1 VVEEGRRLIRVKV
14 VFLGI
19 LADITG
25 RSIEI
30 LDIPENTSVDSLI
43 AILSEKHSS
52 LFDWLSKVPLIQVSV
67 NGVDVTS
74 RDVTLH
80 NGDEVVLSTPL
91 YEGG

>member
-1 VVEEGRRLIRVKV
+1 VVEEGRGLIRVKV

-43 AILSEKHSS
+43 AILSEMHSPLS
-52 LFDWLSKVPLIQVSV
+52 EWLSKVPLIQVSV

-74 RDVTLH
+74 RDVILH

>member
-1 VVEEGRRLIRVKV
+1 MVEEGRGLIRVKV

-25 RSIEI
+25 MSIEY
-30 LDIPENTSVDSLI
+30 LDIPENTSVGSLI
-43 AILSEKHSS
+43 AILSEKHSPLS
-52 LFDWLSKVPLIQVSV
+52 DWLSKVPLIQVSV

-74 RDVTLH
+74 RDVILH
-80 NGDEVVLSTPL
+80 SGDEVVLSTPL